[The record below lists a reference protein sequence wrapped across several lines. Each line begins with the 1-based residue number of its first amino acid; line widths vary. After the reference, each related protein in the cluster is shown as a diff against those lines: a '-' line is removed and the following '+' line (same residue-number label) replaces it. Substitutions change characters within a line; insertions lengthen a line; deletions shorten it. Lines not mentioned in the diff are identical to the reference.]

1 MSRVLACLA
10 LCGCVLAPA
19 SSAADLHALPHELW
33 DRPRSGPAVLTQP
46 AVRQAVSQYLAEPGS
61 RLVIHHG
68 LGQESL
74 LQAEE
79 LRMWLMSLAVEGA
92 RIGLASDLKQNEPL
106 KIEVVR

>member
-10 LCGCVLAPA
+10 LCCCVLAPA
-19 SSAADLHALPHELW
+19 VRAAGLYTLPHELW
-33 DRPRSGPAVLTQP
+33 DRPRSARAVLAQP
-46 AVRQAVSQYLAEPGS
+46 AVKQAVGQYLAEPAS

-68 LGQESL
+68 LGQEPL

-92 RIGLASDLKQNEPL
+92 RVSLANDLRQNEPL
-106 KIEVVR
+106 KIEVVK